1 VENELYKRFIITRGV
16 IHVTWKVE
24 ATKWLN
30 QKNLEVSLKQQLMIE
45 ESNKEL
51 LEDSFYKNLSFGTAG
66 LRGELGFGTNRM
78 NIYTVRKAALGLVFY
93 IKSCGETARNR
104 GVVVA
109 YDSRHQSAE
118 FGLEVAKVL
127 GINGIRCYLFDELQS
142 TPLLSFAVRELN
154 TFSGIV
160 ITASH
165 NPSEYNGLKVYG
177 EDGGQVTLDA
187 ANAIT
192 AHMESI
198 DDLFSVEVAEEA
210 NLIKE
215 GLLTYLNHE
224 MSDRYVVHLNGI
236 LLGGELDKDLSIV
249 FSPLHGAGGKLV
261 CRGLEVAGFSK
272 VTIVDE
278 QAIPDPNF
286 TTVRYP
292 NPEESQ
298 AFEMALTY
306 GHKVKADILIAT
318 DPDADRMGV
327 AVRDSEGDYVFLTGN
342 QIGALLL
349 NSLLKDKSDRDI
361 MPGNGVIL
369 KTIVTSELGRAIAD
383 KYGVKTMDV
392 LTGFKFIS
400 EKILEFEK
408 TAESTFLFGYEE
420 SYGYLIGDFVRD
432 KDAAQASV
440 LIAEVAAS
448 YKANGQTLL
457 DGLQTLYEEHGF
469 YQEDLESIT
478 LKGQAG
484 MVKIDEIVNYFRSAS
499 FVSEFTQSLSIIED
513 YSSGHFVI
521 VATGDRRPLEL
532 PIANALKFILSNGT
546 WFAIRPSGTEPK
558 IKFYFGVQGE
568 TQIESDE
575 LLATL
580 KAAVMTIVDRLTFDL

>member
-1 VENELYKRFIITRGV
+1 M
-16 IHVTWKVE
+16 TWKVE
-24 ATKWLN
+24 AKKWIN
-30 QKNLEVSLKQQLMIE
+30 QEDLEVTLKQQLMIE
-45 ESNKEL
+45 EKNQEL

-78 NIYTVRKAALGLVFY
+78 NIYTVRKAALGLAFY
-93 IKSCGETARNR
+93 IKSCGEIAQNR
-104 GVVVA
+104 GVVIA

-127 GINGIRCYLFDELQS
+127 GFNGIRCYLFDELQS

-177 EDGGQVTLDA
+177 EDGGQVTLEA

-192 AHMESI
+192 AYMESI
-198 DDLFSVEVAEEA
+198 DDLFSVEVAEEE
-210 NLIKE
+210 NLLKE
-215 GLLTYLNHE
+215 GILTYLNHE
-224 MSDRYVVHLNGI
+224 MSDRYVAQLNGI
-236 LLGGELDKDLSIV
+236 LLSGELDKNLSIV
-249 FSPLHGAGGKLV
+249 YSPLHGAGGKLV
-261 CRGLEVAGFSK
+261 RRGLEVAGFSN
-272 VTIVDE
+272 VTIVGE

-286 TTVRYP
+286 TTVKYP
-292 NPEESQ
+292 NPEDSQ
-298 AFEMALTY
+298 AFEMALIY
-306 GHKVKADILIAT
+306 GHKVQADILIAT

-327 AVRDSEGDYVFLTGN
+327 AVRDIEGEYVFLTGN

-349 NSLLKDKSDRDI
+349 NALLKDKSDRDTI
-361 MPGNGVIL
+361 PENGVVL

-383 KYGVKTMDV
+383 KYGVKTIDV

-400 EKILEFEK
+400 EKILEFEE

-432 KDAAQASV
+432 KDAVQASV
-440 LIAEVAAS
+440 LIAEVAAR
-448 YKANGQTLL
+448 YKASGQTLL
-457 DGLQTLYEEHGF
+457 DGLHALYEEHGF
-469 YQEDLESIT
+469 YQESLESIT
-478 LKGQAG
+478 LRGKTG
-484 MVKIDEIVNYFRSAS
+484 MAKIDELVNYFRTAS
-499 FVSEFTQSLSIIED
+499 FVEEFTQPLSIIED
-513 YSSGHFVI
+513 YSTGNHMI
-521 VATGDRRPLEL
+521 VETGDRRRLDL

-558 IKFYFGVQGE
+558 IKFYFGVHGE
-568 TQIESDE
+568 TQGKSDE
-575 LLATL
+575 LLAAL
-580 KAAVMTIVDRLTFDL
+580 KGAVMTIVERLTIAL

>member
-1 VENELYKRFIITRGV
+1 M
-16 IHVTWKVE
+16 TWQVE

-30 QKNLEVSLKQQLMIE
+30 QENLEVTLKQQLLGE
-45 ESNKEL
+45 KKNQEL
-51 LEDSFYKNLSFGTAG
+51 LEDCFYKNLSFGTAG

-78 NIYTVRKAALGLVFY
+78 NIYTVRKAALGLALY
-93 IKSCGETARNR
+93 IKSCGEVAENR
-104 GVVVA
+104 GVAIA
-109 YDSRHQSAE
+109 YDPRHQSAE

-127 GINGIRCYLFDELQS
+127 GFNGIRCYLFDELQS

-177 EDGGQVTLDA
+177 EDGGQVTLEA

-192 AHMESI
+192 AHTESI
-198 DDLFSVEVAEEA
+198 NDLFSVEVAEEA
-210 NLIKE
+210 ILLKE

-224 MSDRYVVHLNGI
+224 MSDRYVLHLNGI
-236 LLGGELDKDLSIV
+236 LLGGEPDKGLSIV
-249 FSPLHGAGGKLV
+249 YSPLHGAGGKLV
-261 CRGLEVAGFSK
+261 SRGLEVAGFSD
-272 VTIVDE
+272 VTIVSE

-286 TTVRYP
+286 TTVKYP

-306 GHKVKADILIAT
+306 GYKVKADLLIAT

-327 AVRDSEGDYVFLTGN
+327 AVRDLEGEYVFLTGN

-349 NSLLKDKSDRDI
+349 NALLEDKSDRDT
-361 MPGNGVIL
+361 MPKNGVVL

-400 EKILEFEK
+400 EKILEFEE

-432 KDAAQASV
+432 KDAVQASV
-440 LIAEVAAS
+440 LIAEVAAR
-448 YKANGQTLL
+448 YKAKGQTLL
-457 DGLQTLYEEHGF
+457 DGLHELYEEHGF
-469 YQEDLESIT
+469 YQESLESIT
-478 LKGQAG
+478 LRGKTG
-484 MVKIDEIVNYFRSAS
+484 MAKIDEIVNYFRSTS
-499 FVSEFTQSLSIIED
+499 FVKEFTKPLSIIED

-521 VATGDRRPLEL
+521 VETGDRRPLNL
-532 PIANALKFILSNGT
+532 PIANALKFILSNGA

-558 IKFYFGVQGE
+558 IKFYFGVKGA
-568 TQIESDE
+568 TKVESDA
-575 LLATL
+575 LLL
-580 KAAVMTIVDRLTFDL
+580 KLKEAVMTVVEGLTSDS

>member
-1 VENELYKRFIITRGV
+1 
-16 IHVTWKVE
+16 VTWKVE
-24 ATKWLN
+24 AAKWLN
-30 QKNLEVSLKQQLMIE
+30 QENLEVTLKQQLMVE
-45 ESNKEL
+45 ENNKNL
-51 LEDSFYKNLSFGTAG
+51 MEDRFYKNLSFGTAG

-78 NIYTVRKAALGLVFY
+78 NIYTVRKAALGLALY
-93 IKSCGETARNR
+93 IKSCGGAAKNR
-104 GVVVA
+104 GVVIA

-127 GINGIRCYLFDELQS
+127 GSNGIRCYLFDELQS

-177 EDGGQVTLDA
+177 EDGGQVTLEA

-192 AHMESI
+192 AHTESI
-198 DDLFSVEVAEEA
+198 DDLFTVEVAEEA
-210 NLIKE
+210 YLLEE
-215 GLLTYLNHE
+215 GLLTYLDHE
-224 MSDRYVVHLNGI
+224 MSDRYVLHLDGI
-236 LLGGELDKDLSIV
+236 LLGGVLDKSLSIV
-249 FSPLHGAGGKLV
+249 YSPLHGAGGKLV
-261 CRGLEVAGFSK
+261 CRGLDVAGFSN
-272 VTIVDE
+272 VTIVSE

-286 TTVRYP
+286 TTVKYP

-306 GHKVKADILIAT
+306 GHKVKADLLIAT

-327 AVRDSEGDYVFLTGN
+327 AVRDLEGDYVFLTGN
-342 QIGALLL
+342 QIGALLV
-349 NSLLKDKSDRDI
+349 NALLEDKLGRNA
-361 MPGNGVIL
+361 MPENGVVV
-369 KTIVTSELGRAIAD
+369 KTIVTSDLGRAIGD
-383 KYGVKTMDV
+383 KYGVKTIDV

-400 EKILEFEK
+400 EKILEFEE
-408 TAESTFLFGYEE
+408 TAESTFLIGYEE

-432 KDAAQASV
+432 KDAVQASV

-457 DGLQTLYEEHGF
+457 EGLHALYEEHGF

-478 LKGQAG
+478 LKGKTG
-484 MVKIDEIVNYFRSAS
+484 MAKIDEIVNYFRSAS
-499 FVSEFTQSLSIIED
+499 FVHEFPQSLSIVED
-513 YSSGHFVI
+513 YAVGHSIVVESG
-521 VATGDRRPLEL
+521 DQRPLDL
-532 PIANALKFILSNGT
+532 PIANALKFKLSDGA

-558 IKFYFGVQGE
+558 IKFYFGVQAE
-568 TQIESDE
+568 TQVESDE
-575 LLATL
+575 LLASL
-580 KAAVMTIVDRLTFDL
+580 KAAVMTIVERLTSNLL

>member
-1 VENELYKRFIITRGV
+1 MAWQDG
-16 IHVTWKVE
+16 
-24 ATKWLN
+24 AAKWFN
-30 QKNLEVSLKQQLMIE
+30 YGDLEVALKKQLLGE
-45 ESNKEL
+45 KNNKEL
-51 LEDSFYKNLSFGTAG
+51 LEDCFYKNLSFGTAG

-78 NIYTVRKAALGLVFY
+78 NIYTVRKAALGLALY
-93 IKSCGETARNR
+93 IKSCGEVAENR
-104 GVVVA
+104 GVVIA
-109 YDSRHQSAE
+109 YDPRHQSAE

-127 GINGIRCYLFDELQS
+127 GFNGIRCYLFDELQS

-177 EDGGQVTLDA
+177 EDGGQVTLEA

-192 AHMESI
+192 AHTESI
-198 DDLFSVEVAEEA
+198 NDLFSVEVAEEA
-210 NLIKE
+210 ILLKE

-224 MSDRYVVHLNGI
+224 MSDRYVLHLNGI
-236 LLGGELDKDLSIV
+236 LLGGEPDKGLSIV
-249 FSPLHGAGGKLV
+249 YSPLHGAGGKLV
-261 CRGLEVAGFSK
+261 SRGLEVAGFSD
-272 VTIVDE
+272 VTIVSE

-286 TTVRYP
+286 TTVKYP

-306 GHKVKADILIAT
+306 GYKVKADLLIAT

-327 AVRDSEGDYVFLTGN
+327 AVRDLEGEYVFLTGN

-349 NSLLKDKSDRDI
+349 NALLEDKSDRDT
-361 MPGNGVIL
+361 MPKNGVVL

-400 EKILEFEK
+400 EKILEFEE

-432 KDAAQASV
+432 KDAVQASV
-440 LIAEVAAS
+440 LIAEVAAR
-448 YKANGQTLL
+448 YKAKGQTLL
-457 DGLQTLYEEHGF
+457 DGLHELYEEHGF
-469 YQEDLESIT
+469 YQESLESIT
-478 LKGQAG
+478 LRGKTG
-484 MVKIDEIVNYFRSAS
+484 MAKIDEIVNYFRSTS
-499 FVSEFTQSLSIIED
+499 FVKEFTKPLSIIED
-513 YSSGHFVI
+513 YSSGHFVN
-521 VATGDRRPLEL
+521 VETGDRRPLNL
-532 PIANALKFILSNGT
+532 PIANALKFILSNGA

-558 IKFYFGVQGE
+558 IKFYFGVKGA
-568 TQIESDE
+568 TKVESDA
-575 LLATL
+575 LLL
-580 KAAVMTIVDRLTFDL
+580 KLKEAVMTVVEGLTSDS

>member
-1 VENELYKRFIITRGV
+1 
-16 IHVTWKVE
+16 VTWEVE
-24 ATKWLN
+24 AAKWFN
-30 QKNLEVSLKQQLMIE
+30 QENLEVSLKQQLMNE
-45 ESNKEL
+45 ENNKEL
-51 LEDSFYKNLSFGTAG
+51 LEDSFYQNLSFGTAG
-66 LRGELGFGTNRM
+66 LRGELGFGTNRI
-78 NIYTVRKAALGLVFY
+78 NIYTVRKAALGLAFY
-93 IKSCGETARNR
+93 IKTYGEVARNR
-104 GVVVA
+104 GIVIA

-127 GINGIRCYLFDELQS
+127 GYNGIRCYLFDELQS
-142 TPLLSFAVRELN
+142 TPLLSFTVRELN

-165 NPSEYNGLKVYG
+165 NPSEYNGLKVYA

-192 AHMESI
+192 AHTERI

-210 NLIKE
+210 ILLKE

-224 MSDRYVVHLNGI
+224 MSDSYVVHLNRI
-236 LLGGELDKDLSIV
+236 LLGGEQDKDLSIV
-249 FSPLHGAGGKLV
+249 YSPLHGAGAKLV
-261 CRGLEVAGFSK
+261 CRGLEVAGFSN
-272 VTIVDE
+272 VTIVAE

-286 TTVRYP
+286 TTVKYP

-318 DPDADRMGV
+318 DPDADRVGV
-327 AVRDSEGDYVFLTGN
+327 AVRDSEGEYVFLTGN

-349 NSLLKDKSDRDI
+349 NALLKEMSDREAI
-361 MPGNGVIL
+361 AENGVVL

-400 EKILEFEK
+400 EKILEFEE

-432 KDAAQASV
+432 KDAVQASV
-440 LIAEVAAS
+440 LIAEVAAR
-448 YKANGQTLL
+448 YKEKGQTLL
-457 DGLQTLYEEHGF
+457 DGLHALYEEHGF
-469 YQEDLESIT
+469 YQESLESIT
-478 LKGQAG
+478 LRGKTG
-484 MVKIDEIVNYFRSAS
+484 MAKIDEIVNYFRSDS
-499 FVSEFTQSLSIIED
+499 FVIDFTQSISIIED

-521 VATGDRRPLEL
+521 VATGDRRPLDL
-532 PIANALKFILSNGT
+532 PIANALKFKLSNGT

-568 TQIESDE
+568 TQIESNE
-575 LLATL
+575 LLAALT
-580 KAAVMTIVDRLTFDL
+580 ASVMTMVEKLTITL

>member
-1 VENELYKRFIITRGV
+1 MAWQDG
-16 IHVTWKVE
+16 
-24 ATKWLN
+24 AAKWFN
-30 QKNLEVSLKQQLMIE
+30 YGDLEVALKQQLLVE
-45 ESNKEL
+45 KNNKEL
-51 LEDSFYKNLSFGTAG
+51 LEDCFYKNLSFGTAG

-78 NIYTVRKAALGLVFY
+78 NIYTVRKAALGLALY
-93 IKSCGETARNR
+93 IKSCGEVAENR
-104 GVVVA
+104 GVVIA
-109 YDSRHQSAE
+109 YDPRHQSAE

-127 GINGIRCYLFDELQS
+127 GFNGIRCYLFDELQS

-177 EDGGQVTLDA
+177 EDGGQVTLEA

-192 AHMESI
+192 AHTESI
-198 DDLFSVEVAEEA
+198 NDLFSVEVAEEA
-210 NLIKE
+210 ILLKE

-224 MSDRYVVHLNGI
+224 MSDRYVLHLNGI
-236 LLGGELDKDLSIV
+236 LLGGEPDKGLSIV
-249 FSPLHGAGGKLV
+249 YSPLHGAGGKLV
-261 CRGLEVAGFSK
+261 SRGLEVAGFSD
-272 VTIVDE
+272 VTIVSE

-286 TTVRYP
+286 TTVKYP

-306 GHKVKADILIAT
+306 GYKVKADLLIAT

-327 AVRDSEGDYVFLTGN
+327 AVRDLEGEYVFLTGN

-349 NSLLKDKSDRDI
+349 NALLEDKSDRDT
-361 MPGNGVIL
+361 MPKNGVVL

-400 EKILEFEK
+400 EKILEFEE

-432 KDAAQASV
+432 KDAVQASV
-440 LIAEVAAS
+440 LIAEVAAR
-448 YKANGQTLL
+448 YKAKGQTLL
-457 DGLQTLYEEHGF
+457 DGLHELYEEHGF
-469 YQEDLESIT
+469 YQESLESIT
-478 LKGQAG
+478 LRGKTG
-484 MVKIDEIVNYFRSAS
+484 MAKIDEIVNYFRSTS
-499 FVSEFTQSLSIIED
+499 FVKEFTKPLSIIED
-513 YSSGHFVI
+513 YSSGHFVN
-521 VATGDRRPLEL
+521 VETGDRRPLNL
-532 PIANALKFILSNGT
+532 PIANALKFILSNGA

-558 IKFYFGVQGE
+558 IKFYFGVKGA
-568 TQIESDE
+568 TKVESDA
-575 LLATL
+575 LLL
-580 KAAVMTIVDRLTFDL
+580 KLKEAVMTVVEGLTSDS

>member
-1 VENELYKRFIITRGV
+1 MAWQDG
-16 IHVTWKVE
+16 
-24 ATKWLN
+24 AAKWFN
-30 QKNLEVSLKQQLMIE
+30 YGDLEVALKQQLLVE
-45 ESNKEL
+45 KNNKEL
-51 LEDSFYKNLSFGTAG
+51 LEDCFYKNLSFGTAG

-78 NIYTVRKAALGLVFY
+78 NIYTVRKAALGLALY
-93 IKSCGETARNR
+93 IKSCGEVAENR
-104 GVVVA
+104 GVVIA
-109 YDSRHQSAE
+109 YDPRHQSAE

-127 GINGIRCYLFDELQS
+127 GFNGIRCYLFDELQS

-177 EDGGQVTLDA
+177 EDGGQVTLEA

-192 AHMESI
+192 AHTESI
-198 DDLFSVEVAEEA
+198 NDLFSVEVAEEA
-210 NLIKE
+210 ILLKE

-224 MSDRYVVHLNGI
+224 MSDRYVLHLNGI
-236 LLGGELDKDLSIV
+236 LLGGEPDKGLSIV
-249 FSPLHGAGGKLV
+249 YSPLHGAGGKLV
-261 CRGLEVAGFSK
+261 SRGLEVAGFSD
-272 VTIVDE
+272 VTIVSE

-286 TTVRYP
+286 TTVKYP

-306 GHKVKADILIAT
+306 GYKVKADLLIAT

-327 AVRDSEGDYVFLTGN
+327 AVRDLEGEYVFLTGN

-349 NSLLKDKSDRDI
+349 NALLEDKSDRDT
-361 MPGNGVIL
+361 MPKNGVVL

-400 EKILEFEK
+400 EKILEFEE

-432 KDAAQASV
+432 KDAVQASV
-440 LIAEVAAS
+440 LIAEVAAR
-448 YKANGQTLL
+448 YKAKGQTLL
-457 DGLQTLYEEHGF
+457 DGLHELYEEHGF
-469 YQEDLESIT
+469 YQESLESIT
-478 LKGQAG
+478 LRGKTG
-484 MVKIDEIVNYFRSAS
+484 MAKIDEIVNYFRSTS
-499 FVSEFTQSLSIIED
+499 FVKEFTKPLSIIED

-521 VATGDRRPLEL
+521 VETGDRRPLNL
-532 PIANALKFILSNGT
+532 PIANALKFILSNGA

-558 IKFYFGVQGE
+558 IKFYFGVKGA
-568 TQIESDE
+568 TKVESDA
-575 LLATL
+575 LLL
-580 KAAVMTIVDRLTFDL
+580 KLKEAVMTVVEGLTSDS

>member
-1 VENELYKRFIITRGV
+1 M
-16 IHVTWKVE
+16 TWQVE
-24 ATKWLN
+24 AEKWLN
-30 QKNLEVSLKQQLMIE
+30 QENLEVRLKQQLMIE
-45 ESNKEL
+45 EKNSEL

-78 NIYTVRKAALGLVFY
+78 NIYTVRKAALGLVSY
-93 IKSCGETARNR
+93 INSCGEAARNR
-104 GVVVA
+104 GVVIA

-127 GINGIRCYLFDELQS
+127 GFNGIRSYLFDELQS

-177 EDGGQVTLDA
+177 EDGGQVTLEA
-187 ANAIT
+187 ATAIT
-192 AHMESI
+192 THTESI

-210 NLIKE
+210 YLLEK
-215 GLLTYLNHE
+215 GLLTYLDNDL
-224 MSDRYVVHLNGI
+224 SNRYLLHLDGI
-236 LLGGELDKDLSIV
+236 LLSGELDKSLSIV
-249 FSPLHGAGGKLV
+249 YSPLHGAGGKLV
-261 CRGLEVAGFSK
+261 CKGLEVAGFSN
-272 VTIVDE
+272 VTIVSE
-278 QAIPDPNF
+278 QAIPDPEF
-286 TTVRYP
+286 TTVKYP
-292 NPEESQ
+292 NPEDPQ

-306 GHKVKADILIAT
+306 GHRVKADLLIAT

-327 AVRDSEGDYVFLTGN
+327 AVRGLDGDYIFLTGN
-342 QIGALLL
+342 QIGALLV
-349 NSLLKDKSDRDI
+349 NALLEDKSDRNA
-361 MPGNGVIL
+361 MPENGIVL

-383 KYGVKTMDV
+383 KYGVKTIDV

-400 EKILEFEK
+400 EKVLEFEE

-432 KDAAQASV
+432 KDAVQASV

-457 DGLQTLYEEHGF
+457 EGLHVLYEEHGY
-469 YQEDLESIT
+469 YQEGLESIT
-478 LKGQAG
+478 LRGKTG
-484 MVKIDEIVNYFRSAS
+484 MVKIDEIVNYFRSTS
-499 FVSEFTQSLSIIED
+499 FVNEFTQPLSIIED
-513 YSSGHFVI
+513 YASGNSV
-521 VATGDRRPLEL
+521 VVETGDRQPLDL
-532 PIANALKFILSNGT
+532 PIANALKFKLSNDA

-558 IKFYFGVQGE
+558 IKFYFGVKGE
-568 TQIESDE
+568 TKVESDE
-575 LLATL
+575 VLAAL
-580 KAAVMTIVDRLTFDL
+580 KAAVMTIVERFTSHLLQ

>member
-1 VENELYKRFIITRGV
+1 MS
-16 IHVTWKVE
+16 WKVE

-30 QKNLEVSLKQQLMIE
+30 QGDLEVRLKQQLMVE
-45 ESNKEL
+45 ENNKEL
-51 LEDSFYKNLSFGTAG
+51 LEDSFYQNLSFGTAG

-78 NIYTVRKAALGLVFY
+78 NIYTVRKAALGLVLY
-93 IKSCGETARNR
+93 IKSCGEAARNR
-104 GVVVA
+104 GVVIA

-127 GINGIRCYLFDELQS
+127 GFNGVRCYLFDELQS

-177 EDGGQVTLDA
+177 EDGGQVTLEA

-192 AHMESI
+192 AYTESI
-198 DDLFSVEVAEEA
+198 DDLFSVEVAEETY
-210 NLIKE
+210 LLEE

-224 MSDRYVVHLNGI
+224 MSDRYVLHLDELFLSGR
-236 LLGGELDKDLSIV
+236 LDKNLSIV
-249 FSPLHGAGGKLV
+249 YTPLHGAGGKLV
-261 CRGLEVAGFSK
+261 CRGLKVAGFSN
-272 VTIVDE
+272 VTIVSE
-278 QAIPDPNF
+278 QAIPDPEF
-286 TTVRYP
+286 TTVKYP
-292 NPEESQ
+292 NPEDPQ

-327 AVRDSEGDYVFLTGN
+327 AVRDSEGEYVFLTGN

-349 NSLLKDKSDRDI
+349 NTLLEDKSDRDA
-361 MPGNGVIL
+361 MPENGVVL
-369 KTIVTSELGRAIAD
+369 KTIVTSELGRVIAD

-408 TAESTFLFGYEE
+408 TTDSTFLFGYEE

-432 KDAAQASV
+432 KDAVQASV
-440 LIAEVAAS
+440 LIAEVAAR

-457 DGLQTLYEEHGF
+457 DGLYALYEEHGF
-469 YQEDLESIT
+469 YQESLESIT
-478 LKGQAG
+478 LRGKTG
-484 MVKIDEIVNYFRSAS
+484 MAKIDEIVNYFRSSS
-499 FVSEFTQSLSIIED
+499 FVKEFTQSLSTIED
-513 YSSGHFVI
+513 YSFGHSII
-521 VATGDRRPLEL
+521 VETGDRRPLDL
-532 PIANALKFILSNGT
+532 PVANALKFILSDGT

-568 TQIESDE
+568 TIVESDA
-575 LLATL
+575 LLL
-580 KAAVMTIVDRLTFDL
+580 KLKEAVMVVVERLTSD

>member
-1 VENELYKRFIITRGV
+1 MAWQDG
-16 IHVTWKVE
+16 
-24 ATKWLN
+24 AAKWFN
-30 QKNLEVSLKQQLMIE
+30 YGDLEVALKKQLLGE
-45 ESNKEL
+45 KNNKEL
-51 LEDSFYKNLSFGTAG
+51 LEDCFYKNLSFGTAG

-78 NIYTVRKAALGLVFY
+78 NIYTVRKAALGLALY
-93 IKSCGETARNR
+93 IKSCGEVAENR
-104 GVVVA
+104 GVVIA
-109 YDSRHQSAE
+109 YDPRHQSAE

-127 GINGIRCYLFDELQS
+127 GFNGIRCYLFDELQS

-177 EDGGQVTLDA
+177 EDGGQVTLEA

-192 AHMESI
+192 AHTESI
-198 DDLFSVEVAEEA
+198 NDLFSVEVAEEA
-210 NLIKE
+210 ILLKE

-224 MSDRYVVHLNGI
+224 MSDRYVLHLNGI
-236 LLGGELDKDLSIV
+236 LLGGEPDKGLSIV
-249 FSPLHGAGGKLV
+249 YSPLHGAGGKLV
-261 CRGLEVAGFSK
+261 SRGLEVAGFSD
-272 VTIVDE
+272 VTIVSE

-286 TTVRYP
+286 TTVKYP

-306 GHKVKADILIAT
+306 GYKVKADLLIAT

-327 AVRDSEGDYVFLTGN
+327 AVRDLEGEYVFLTGN

-349 NSLLKDKSDRDI
+349 NALLEDKSDRDT
-361 MPGNGVIL
+361 MPKNGVVL

-400 EKILEFEK
+400 EKILEFEE

-432 KDAAQASV
+432 KDAVQASV
-440 LIAEVAAS
+440 LIAEVAAR
-448 YKANGQTLL
+448 YKVKGQTLL
-457 DGLQTLYEEHGF
+457 DGLHELYEEHGF
-469 YQEDLESIT
+469 YQESLESIT
-478 LKGQAG
+478 LRGKTG
-484 MVKIDEIVNYFRSAS
+484 MAKIDEIVNYFRSTS
-499 FVSEFTQSLSIIED
+499 FVKEFTKPLSIIED

-521 VATGDRRPLEL
+521 VETGDRRPLNL
-532 PIANALKFILSNGT
+532 PIANALKFILSNGA

-558 IKFYFGVQGE
+558 IKFYFGVKGA
-568 TQIESDE
+568 TKVESDA
-575 LLATL
+575 LLL
-580 KAAVMTIVDRLTFDL
+580 KLKEAVMTVVEGLTSDS

>member
-1 VENELYKRFIITRGV
+1 MAWQDG
-16 IHVTWKVE
+16 
-24 ATKWLN
+24 AAKWFN
-30 QKNLEVSLKQQLMIE
+30 YGDLEVALKQQLLVE
-45 ESNKEL
+45 KNNKEL
-51 LEDSFYKNLSFGTAG
+51 LEDCFYKNLSFGTAG

-78 NIYTVRKAALGLVFY
+78 NIYTVRKAALGLALY
-93 IKSCGETARNR
+93 IKSCGEVAENR
-104 GVVVA
+104 GVVIA
-109 YDSRHQSAE
+109 YDPRHQSAE

-127 GINGIRCYLFDELQS
+127 GFNGIRCYLFDELQS

-177 EDGGQVTLDA
+177 EDGGQVTLEA

-192 AHMESI
+192 AHTESI
-198 DDLFSVEVAEEA
+198 YDLFSVEVAEEA
-210 NLIKE
+210 ILLKE

-224 MSDRYVVHLNGI
+224 MSDRYVLHLNGI
-236 LLGGELDKDLSIV
+236 LLGGEPDKGLSIV
-249 FSPLHGAGGKLV
+249 YSPLHGAGGKLV
-261 CRGLEVAGFSK
+261 SRGLEVAGFSD
-272 VTIVDE
+272 VTIVSE

-286 TTVRYP
+286 TTVKYP

-298 AFEMALTY
+298 AFEMALIY
-306 GHKVKADILIAT
+306 GHNVKADLLIAT

-327 AVRDSEGDYVFLTGN
+327 AVRDLEGEYVFLTGN

-349 NSLLKDKSDRDI
+349 NALLEDKSDRDT
-361 MPGNGVIL
+361 MPKNGVVL

-400 EKILEFEK
+400 EKILEFEE

-432 KDAAQASV
+432 KDAVQASV
-440 LIAEVAAS
+440 LIAEVAAR
-448 YKANGQTLL
+448 YKAKGQTLL
-457 DGLQTLYEEHGF
+457 DGLHELYEEHGF
-469 YQEDLESIT
+469 YQESLESIT
-478 LKGQAG
+478 LRGKTG
-484 MVKIDEIVNYFRSAS
+484 MAKIDEIVNYFRSTS
-499 FVSEFTQSLSIIED
+499 FVKEFTKPLSIIED

-521 VATGDRRPLEL
+521 VETGDRRPLNL
-532 PIANALKFILSNGT
+532 PIANALKFILSNGA

-558 IKFYFGVQGE
+558 IKFYFGVKGA
-568 TQIESDE
+568 TKVESDA
-575 LLATL
+575 LLL
-580 KAAVMTIVDRLTFDL
+580 KLKEAVMKVVEGLTSDS

>member
-1 VENELYKRFIITRGV
+1 MAWQDG
-16 IHVTWKVE
+16 
-24 ATKWLN
+24 AAKWFN
-30 QKNLEVSLKQQLMIE
+30 YGDLEVALKQQLLVE
-45 ESNKEL
+45 KNNKEL
-51 LEDSFYKNLSFGTAG
+51 LEDCFYKNLSFGTAG

-78 NIYTVRKAALGLVFY
+78 NIYTVRKAALGLALY
-93 IKSCGETARNR
+93 IKSCGEVAENR
-104 GVVVA
+104 GVVIA
-109 YDSRHQSAE
+109 YDPRHQSAE

-127 GINGIRCYLFDELQS
+127 GFNGIRCYLFDELQS

-177 EDGGQVTLDA
+177 EDGGQVTLEA

-192 AHMESI
+192 AHTESI
-198 DDLFSVEVAEEA
+198 NDLFSVEVAEEA
-210 NLIKE
+210 ILLKE

-224 MSDRYVVHLNGI
+224 MSDRYVLHLNGI
-236 LLGGELDKDLSIV
+236 LLGGEPDKGLSIV
-249 FSPLHGAGGKLV
+249 YSPLHGAGGKLV
-261 CRGLEVAGFSK
+261 SRGLEVAGFSD
-272 VTIVDE
+272 VTIVSE

-286 TTVRYP
+286 TTVKYP

-306 GHKVKADILIAT
+306 GYKVKADLLIAT

-327 AVRDSEGDYVFLTGN
+327 AVRDLEGEYVFLTGN

-349 NSLLKDKSDRDI
+349 NALLEDKSDRDT
-361 MPGNGVIL
+361 MPKNGVVL

-400 EKILEFEK
+400 EKILEFEE

-432 KDAAQASV
+432 KDAVQASV
-440 LIAEVAAS
+440 LIAEVAAR
-448 YKANGQTLL
+448 YKAKGQTLL
-457 DGLQTLYEEHGF
+457 DGLHELYEEHGF
-469 YQEDLESIT
+469 YQESLESIT
-478 LKGQAG
+478 LRGKTG
-484 MVKIDEIVNYFRSAS
+484 MAKIDEIVNYFRSTS
-499 FVSEFTQSLSIIED
+499 FVKEFTKPLSITED
-513 YSSGHFVI
+513 YSSGHFVN
-521 VATGDRRPLEL
+521 VETGDRRPLNL
-532 PIANALKFILSNGT
+532 PIANALKFILSNGA

-558 IKFYFGVQGE
+558 IKFYFGVKGA
-568 TQIESDE
+568 TKVESDA
-575 LLATL
+575 LLL
-580 KAAVMTIVDRLTFDL
+580 KLKEAVMTVVEGLTSDS

>member
-1 VENELYKRFIITRGV
+1 M
-16 IHVTWKVE
+16 HVAWQDG
-24 ATKWLN
+24 AAKWFN
-30 QKNLEVSLKQQLMIE
+30 YGDLEVALKKQLLGE
-45 ESNKEL
+45 KNNKEL
-51 LEDSFYKNLSFGTAG
+51 LEDCFYKNLSFGTAG

-78 NIYTVRKAALGLVFY
+78 NIYTVRKAALGLALY
-93 IKSCGETARNR
+93 IKSCGEVAENR
-104 GVVVA
+104 GVVIA
-109 YDSRHQSAE
+109 YDPRHQSAE

-127 GINGIRCYLFDELQS
+127 GFNGIRCYLFDELQS

-177 EDGGQVTLDA
+177 EDGGQVTLEA

-192 AHMESI
+192 AHTESI
-198 DDLFSVEVAEEA
+198 NDLFSVEVAEEA
-210 NLIKE
+210 ILLKE

-224 MSDRYVVHLNGI
+224 MSDRYVLHLNGI
-236 LLGGELDKDLSIV
+236 LLGGEPDKGLSIV
-249 FSPLHGAGGKLV
+249 YSPLHGAGGKLV
-261 CRGLEVAGFSK
+261 SRGLEVAGFSD
-272 VTIVDE
+272 VTIVSE

-286 TTVRYP
+286 TTVKYP

-306 GHKVKADILIAT
+306 GYKVKADLLIAT

-327 AVRDSEGDYVFLTGN
+327 AVRDLEGEYVFLTGN

-349 NSLLKDKSDRDI
+349 NALLEDKSDRDT
-361 MPGNGVIL
+361 MPKNGVVL

-400 EKILEFEK
+400 EKILEFEE

-432 KDAAQASV
+432 KDAVQASV
-440 LIAEVAAS
+440 LIAEVAAR
-448 YKANGQTLL
+448 YKVKGQTLL
-457 DGLQTLYEEHGF
+457 DGLHELYEEHGF
-469 YQEDLESIT
+469 YQESLESIT
-478 LKGQAG
+478 LRGKTG
-484 MVKIDEIVNYFRSAS
+484 MAKIDEIVNYFRSTS
-499 FVSEFTQSLSIIED
+499 FVKEFTKPLSIIED

-521 VATGDRRPLEL
+521 VETGDRRPLNL
-532 PIANALKFILSNGT
+532 PIANALKFILSNGA

-558 IKFYFGVQGE
+558 IKFYFGVKGA
-568 TQIESDE
+568 TKVESDA
-575 LLATL
+575 LLL
-580 KAAVMTIVDRLTFDL
+580 KLKEAVMTVVEGLTSDS

>member
-1 VENELYKRFIITRGV
+1 MNVMGHSNDIFGGG
-16 IHVTWKVE
+16 IHMTWKVE

-30 QKNLEVSLKQQLMIE
+30 QGDLEVRLKQQLMDE
-45 ESNKEL
+45 ENNEEL
-51 LEDSFYKNLSFGTAG
+51 LEESFYQNLSFGTAG

-78 NIYTVRKAALGLVFY
+78 NIYTVRKAALGLALY
-93 IKSCGETARNR
+93 IKNCGEVARNR
-104 GVVVA
+104 GVVIA

-127 GINGIRCYLFDELQS
+127 GFNGIRSYLFDELQS

-177 EDGGQVTLDA
+177 EDGGQVTLEA

-192 AHMESI
+192 AHTESI

-210 NLIKE
+210 NLLKE

-224 MSDRYVVHLNGI
+224 MSDRYVLHLNGI
-236 LLGGELDKDLSIV
+236 FLGGELDKNLSIV
-249 FSPLHGAGGKLV
+249 YSPLHGAGGKLV
-261 CRGLEVAGFSK
+261 SRGLEVAGFSN
-272 VTIVDE
+272 VTIVSE
-278 QAIPDPNF
+278 QAIPDPDF
-286 TTVRYP
+286 TTVKYP

-327 AVRDSEGDYVFLTGN
+327 AVRDLEGEYVFLTGN

-349 NSLLKDKSDRDI
+349 NTLLKDKSDRDV
-361 MPGNGVIL
+361 MPANGVIL

-408 TAESTFLFGYEE
+408 TADSTFLFGYEE

-432 KDAAQASV
+432 KDAVQASI
-440 LIAEVAAS
+440 LIAEVAAR

-457 DGLQTLYEEHGF
+457 DGLHALYEEHGF
-469 YQEDLESIT
+469 YQESLESIT
-478 LKGQAG
+478 LRGKTG
-484 MVKIDEIVNYFRSAS
+484 MEKIDETVNYFRSSS
-499 FVSEFTQSLSIIED
+499 FVNEFTQSLSTIED
-513 YSSGHFVI
+513 YSSGHSII
-521 VATGDRRPLEL
+521 VETGDRRPLDL
-532 PIANALKFILSNGT
+532 PIANALKFILSDGS

-558 IKFYFGVQGE
+558 IKFYFGVQGR
-568 TQIESDE
+568 TQVESDE
-575 LLATL
+575 LLAAL
-580 KAAVMTIVDRLTFDL
+580 KASVMTIVERLTSNL

>member
-1 VENELYKRFIITRGV
+1 MAWQDG
-16 IHVTWKVE
+16 
-24 ATKWLN
+24 AAKWFN
-30 QKNLEVSLKQQLMIE
+30 YGDLEVALKQQLLVE
-45 ESNKEL
+45 KNNKEL
-51 LEDSFYKNLSFGTAG
+51 LEDCFYKNLSFGTAG

-78 NIYTVRKAALGLVFY
+78 NIYTVRKAALGLALY
-93 IKSCGETARNR
+93 IKSCGEVAENR
-104 GVVVA
+104 GVVIA
-109 YDSRHQSAE
+109 YDPRHQSAE

-127 GINGIRCYLFDELQS
+127 GFNGIRCYLFDELQS

-177 EDGGQVTLDA
+177 EDGGQVTLEA

-192 AHMESI
+192 AHTESI
-198 DDLFSVEVAEEA
+198 NDLFSVEVAEEA
-210 NLIKE
+210 ILLKE

-224 MSDRYVVHLNGI
+224 MSDRYVLHLNGI
-236 LLGGELDKDLSIV
+236 LLGGEPDKGLSIV
-249 FSPLHGAGGKLV
+249 YSPLHGAGGKLV
-261 CRGLEVAGFSK
+261 SRGLEVAGFSD
-272 VTIVDE
+272 VTIVSE

-286 TTVRYP
+286 TTVKYP

-306 GHKVKADILIAT
+306 GYKVKADLLIAT

-327 AVRDSEGDYVFLTGN
+327 AVRDLEGEYVFLTGN

-349 NSLLKDKSDRDI
+349 NALLEDKSDRDT
-361 MPGNGVIL
+361 MPKNGVVL

-400 EKILEFEK
+400 EKILEFEE

-432 KDAAQASV
+432 KDAVQASV
-440 LIAEVAAS
+440 LIAEVAAR
-448 YKANGQTLL
+448 YNAKGQTLL
-457 DGLQTLYEEHGF
+457 DGLHELYEEHGF
-469 YQEDLESIT
+469 YQESLESIT
-478 LKGQAG
+478 LRGKTG
-484 MVKIDEIVNYFRSAS
+484 MAKIDEIVNYFRSTS
-499 FVSEFTQSLSIIED
+499 FVKEFTKPLSIIED
-513 YSSGHFVI
+513 YSSGHFVN
-521 VATGDRRPLEL
+521 VETGDRRPLNL
-532 PIANALKFILSNGT
+532 PIANALKFILSNGA

-558 IKFYFGVQGE
+558 IKFYFGVKGA
-568 TQIESDE
+568 TKVESDA
-575 LLATL
+575 LLL
-580 KAAVMTIVDRLTFDL
+580 KLKEAVMTVVEGLTSDS

>member
-1 VENELYKRFIITRGV
+1 VAWQDGV
-16 IHVTWKVE
+16 ANWF
-24 ATKWLN
+24 N
-30 QKNLEVSLKQQLMIE
+30 YNDLEVALKQQLLVE
-45 ESNKEL
+45 KNNKEL
-51 LEDSFYKNLSFGTAG
+51 LEDCFYKNLSFGTAG

-78 NIYTVRKAALGLVFY
+78 NIYTVRKAALGLALY
-93 IKSCGETARNR
+93 IKNCGELAENR
-104 GVVVA
+104 GVVIA
-109 YDSRHQSAE
+109 YDPRHQSAE

-127 GINGIRCYLFDELQS
+127 GFNGIRCYLFDELQS

-165 NPSEYNGLKVYG
+165 NPAEYNGLKVYG

-192 AHMESI
+192 AHTESI

-210 NLIKE
+210 ILLKE

-224 MSDRYVVHLNGI
+224 MSDRYVLHLNGI
-236 LLGGELDKDLSIV
+236 LLGGEPDKGLSIV
-249 FSPLHGAGGKLV
+249 YSPLHGAGGKLV
-261 CRGLEVAGFSK
+261 SRGLEVAGFSD
-272 VTIVDE
+272 VTIVSE

-286 TTVRYP
+286 TTVKYP

-306 GHKVKADILIAT
+306 GHKVKADLLIAT

-327 AVRDSEGDYVFLTGN
+327 AVRDFEGEYVFLTGN

-349 NSLLKDKSDRDI
+349 NALLEDKSNRDT
-361 MPGNGVIL
+361 MPKNGVVL

-400 EKILEFEK
+400 EKILEFEE

-432 KDAAQASV
+432 KDAVQASV
-440 LIAEVAAS
+440 LIAEVAAR
-448 YKANGQTLL
+448 YKAKGQTLL
-457 DGLQTLYEEHGF
+457 DGLHALYEEHGF
-469 YQEDLESIT
+469 YQESLKSIT
-478 LKGQAG
+478 LRGKTG
-484 MVKIDEIVNYFRSAS
+484 MAKIDEIVNYFRSTS
-499 FVSEFTQSLSIIED
+499 FVKEFTKPLSIIED
-513 YSSGHFVI
+513 YSSGHFVN
-521 VATGDRRPLEL
+521 VETGDRRPLNL
-532 PIANALKFILSNGT
+532 PIANALKFILSNGA

-568 TQIESDE
+568 TQVESDE
-575 LLATL
+575 LLAEL
-580 KAAVMTIVDRLTFDL
+580 KAAVMTIVERLTFDL

>member
-1 VENELYKRFIITRGV
+1 MNVMGHSNDIFGGV
-16 IHVTWKVE
+16 IHMTWKVE

-30 QKNLEVSLKQQLMIE
+30 QGDLEVRLKQQLMDE
-45 ESNKEL
+45 ENNEEL
-51 LEDSFYKNLSFGTAG
+51 LEESFYQNLSFGTAG

-78 NIYTVRKAALGLVFY
+78 NIYTVRKAALGLALY
-93 IKSCGETARNR
+93 IKNCGEVARNR
-104 GVVVA
+104 GVVIA

-127 GINGIRCYLFDELQS
+127 GFNGIRSYLFGELQS

-177 EDGGQVTLDA
+177 EDGGQVTLEA

-192 AHMESI
+192 AHTESI

-210 NLIKE
+210 NLLKE

-224 MSDRYVVHLNGI
+224 MSDRYVLHLNGI
-236 LLGGELDKDLSIV
+236 FLGGELDKNLSIV
-249 FSPLHGAGGKLV
+249 YSPLHGAGGKLV
-261 CRGLEVAGFSK
+261 SRGLEVAGFSN
-272 VTIVDE
+272 VTIVSE
-278 QAIPDPNF
+278 QAIPDPDF
-286 TTVRYP
+286 TTVKYP

-327 AVRDSEGDYVFLTGN
+327 AVRDLEGEYVFLTGN

-349 NSLLKDKSDRDI
+349 NTLLKDKSDRDV
-361 MPGNGVIL
+361 MPANGVIL

-408 TAESTFLFGYEE
+408 TADSTFLFGYEE

-432 KDAAQASV
+432 KDAVQASI
-440 LIAEVAAS
+440 LIAEVAAR

-457 DGLQTLYEEHGF
+457 DGLHALYEEHGF
-469 YQEDLESIT
+469 YQESLESIT
-478 LKGQAG
+478 LRGKTG
-484 MVKIDEIVNYFRSAS
+484 MEKIDETVNYFRSSS
-499 FVSEFTQSLSIIED
+499 FVNEFTQSLSTIED
-513 YSSGHFVI
+513 YSSGHSII
-521 VATGDRRPLEL
+521 VETGDRRPLDL
-532 PIANALKFILSNGT
+532 PIANALKFILSDGS

-558 IKFYFGVQGE
+558 IKFYFGVQGR
-568 TQIESDE
+568 TQVESDE
-575 LLATL
+575 LLAAL
-580 KAAVMTIVDRLTFDL
+580 KASVMTIVERLTSNL